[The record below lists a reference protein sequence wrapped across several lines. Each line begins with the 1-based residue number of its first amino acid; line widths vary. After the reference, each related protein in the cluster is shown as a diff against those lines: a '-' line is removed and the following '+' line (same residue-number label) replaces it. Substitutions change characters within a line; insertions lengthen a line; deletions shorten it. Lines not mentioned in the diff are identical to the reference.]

1 MRDPIYEPR
10 GAAREYAELA
20 LNVYEG
26 CTHQCAYC
34 YAVVST
40 PFDVV
45 CAMTDTGR
53 VGPDCEGNWDACM
66 YASCKHIVD
75 GRWIYQNGFAIAM
88 LDGWEQSR
96 GARIEHNLAK
106 ALGIEC
112 RPWMEW
118 L

>member
-10 GAAREYAELA
+10 GAARE
-20 LNVYEG
+20 
-26 CTHQCAYC
+26 
-34 YAVVST
+34 
-40 PFDVV
+40 
-45 CAMTDTGR
+45 
-53 VGPDCEGNWDACM
+53 
-66 YASCKHIVD
+66 D